1 MRHGLPIVEVQIP
14 KHVLEIGLFE
24 EKYNLCAS
32 CNDGFALTILEHNV
46 AVLKGAVIS
55 KGVQNTFF
63 AVQGLLSAVFRE
75 TR

>member
-46 AVLKGAVIS
+46 VVLKGGCDIERS
-55 KGVQNTFF
+55 PRYI
-63 AVQGLLSAVFRE
+63 FRGS
-75 TR
+75 RGFVRCF